1 MDLPE
6 PPAPSQGET
15 RAPISGLK
23 LMVLILA
30 VFVLLAGYGLWEV
43 NRRPL
48 TEKATIIPMS
58 GVSPS
63 PSLTQ
68 H

>member
-15 RAPISGLK
+15 RAPVSGLK

-43 NRRPL
+43 YRRPRDGEGHDYSSVWRFAVAL
-48 TEKATIIPMS
+48 F
-58 GVSPS
+58 
-63 PSLTQ
+63 
-68 H
+68 